1 MRHVTTSAELVELLD
16 AGPIYGYA
24 VGLLP
29 GVAPDCVTW
38 FRPVTLQDAVTAQN
52 ATAIEM
58 AGEYTESAGDLE
70 LLARSVLVDP
80 EAFRSGLDMPT
91 LADPDRLEPL
101 FANRADVERMLGD
114 PLVGGSAANALRAAV
129 MEANGFVWSPPSEEE
144 QAQTLDECRA
154 LAARGVG
161 VWVDGVFPSEPEA
174 AVWVTTYSEAVDSAA
189 TDAARQRFGDST
201 IYIRDRGLSIKL
213 AAVVRTGPG
222 GDPLMT
228 RDEARRLPWGC
239 ALHLARVA
247 TTLTEGGRYGEVGFC
262 RPDATGPGPDD
273 AGDADV
279 VDGGVPTPDP
289 GGDDDSDSGT
299 TDRGDGDAPD
309 GEGGDRERQA

>member
-16 AGPIYGYA
+16 AGPVYGYG

-38 FRPVTLQDAVTAQN
+38 FPPVTLEQAVNAQN
-52 ATAIEM
+52 ATAL
-58 AGEYTESAGDLE
+58 ALGGDYTESAGDTE

-80 EAFRSGLDMPT
+80 DRFRSGLESPSLD
-91 LADPDRLEPL
+91 DPDRLEPL
-101 FANRADVERMLGD
+101 FADREAVERMLGD
-114 PLVGGSAANALRAAV
+114 PLVDRSAANAIRTAV
-129 MEANGFVWSPPSEEE
+129 LETNGFVWFPPSEEE

-189 TDAARQRFGDST
+189 NDAARQRLGET
-201 IYIRDRGLSIKL
+201 TVYVRDRGLSLKL

-228 RDEARRLPWGC
+228 REEARRLPWGC

-247 TTLTEGGRYGEVGFC
+247 TTLTEGGRYGEVRFC
-262 RPDATGPGPDD
+262 QPAAKGAGPGD

-279 VDGGVPTPDP
+279 VDGGVPAPDP
-289 GGDDDSDSGT
+289 GGDDDGDAGAV
-299 TDRGDGDAPD
+299 DRDDADAPD
-309 GEGGDRERQA
+309 REGGDRERQA

>member
-16 AGPIYGYA
+16 AGPVYGYG

-38 FRPVTLQDAVTAQN
+38 FRPVTLADAVDAQN
-52 ATAIEM
+52 AAAIQLSG
-58 AGEYTESAGDLE
+58 AYTESAGDTE

-80 EAFRSGLDMPT
+80 AAFRSGLDTPT
-91 LADPDRLEPL
+91 LDDPDRLEPL
-101 FANRADVERMLGD
+101 FPDRAAVERMLGD
-114 PLVGGSAANALRAAV
+114 PLVAGSAANALRAAV
-129 MEANGFVWSPPSEEE
+129 METSGFVWTPPSDEE

-161 VWVDGVFPSEPEA
+161 VWVGGVFPSDPEA

-201 IYIRDRGLSIKL
+201 VYIRDRGLSLKL

-239 ALHLARVA
+239 ALHLSRVA

-262 RPDATGPGPDD
+262 RPVAQDTGPGD
-273 AGDADV
+273 AGDEDV
-279 VDGGVPTPDP
+279 VDGGVPTPDA
-289 GGDDDSDSGT
+289 GGDDDGDAGAT
-299 TDRGDGDAPD
+299 NGGDGDAPD
-309 GEGGDRERQA
+309 REGGDRERQA